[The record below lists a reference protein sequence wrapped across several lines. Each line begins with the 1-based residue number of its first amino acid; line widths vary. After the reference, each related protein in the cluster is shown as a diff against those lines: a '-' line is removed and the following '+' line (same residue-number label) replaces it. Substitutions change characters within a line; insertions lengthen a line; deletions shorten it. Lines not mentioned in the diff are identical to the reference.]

1 MRNKISL
8 EVVESKGDI
17 RFLPFEQTISYNKNI
32 GRMVLVWVGHSQ
44 NTPSRSLKVASC
56 PVQNC
61 PLKHSQGVTL
71 SVAFQAGLFD
81 EI

>member
-8 EVVESKGDI
+8 EVVVSKGDI
-17 RFLPFEQTISYNKNI
+17 LLPFEQTVSYNKNI